1 MRQRSWRTTWWMS
14 GVPTRREKS
23 GATTGCHAACLT
35 CSISTV
41 SPGARW
47 NRWRAHACGCWSS
60 RVSARPPGRSR
71 AGLCATASAHGL
83 TRTLL
88 RGLVLSMVVAERAG
102 QTAGALAR
110 LVEFLGRTRE
120 VDYVRP
126 LVRHREVSR
135 TVLHRLLGTDLD
147 TDVRRAAESMHVH
160 VHVPATATA
169 PIFSAR
175 ERDVLAVLVEVGE
188 DIRNTAIASRLGITE
203 EGLRYHLRNIYRKTG
218 SSKRADA
225 VRYAQ
230 SLGLS

>member
-1 MRQRSWRTTWWMS
+1 M
-14 GVPTRREKS
+14 
-23 GATTGCHAACLT
+23 
-35 CSISTV
+35 
-41 SPGARW
+41 
-47 NRWRAHACGCWSS
+47 
-60 RVSARPPGRSR
+60 
-71 AGLCATASAHGL
+71 
-83 TRTLL
+83 
-88 RGLVLSMVVAERAG
+88 
-102 QTAGALAR
+102 AR
-110 LVEFLGRTRE
+110 LVEFLRRTRE

-147 TDVRRAAESMHVH
+147 TDVRRAAESMLVH
-160 VHVPATATA
+160 VGEPATATA

-203 EGLRYHLRNIYRKTG
+203 EGLRYALRNIYRKTG